1 MDIKAM
7 SVSAA
12 NISSLGCGATVPVAF
27 YPKDIDQLRQVQR
40 RYAGHSRLFIAGGLT
55 NTLVM
60 SMSEDDAM
68 IFCSAMRGIRVH
80 DDCITVRAGEKTAHV
95 ADVARICGLSGM
107 EDLCGIPGTVGGGVM
122 GNAGCY
128 DTAFADVIKSVRLF
142 HLDDG
147 QQEELSAE
155 EIAFRYRYCNL
166 RKNVDFITEVTLK
179 LFPDS
184 VAAIGAR
191 MSDVRKKRKQ
201 TLPTGKSLG
210 SVLKKID
217 GVGCGYY
224 LDQLG
229 MKGRRIGGMQVSEK
243 HAGIIVNRGDG
254 TPEEYLALVELC
266 ESEIQKATGRKPER
280 EVVIFGR
287 NQ

>member
-1 MDIKAM
+1 MEVKAM

-12 NISSLGCGATVPVAF
+12 NISSLGCGATIPVAY
-27 YPKDIDQLRQVQR
+27 YPKDIEQLRQIQR
-40 RYAGHSRLFIAGGLT
+40 RHAARSRLFIAGALS
-55 NTLVM
+55 NTLVLEM
-60 SMSEDDAM
+60 TPDDAT

-80 DDCITVRAGEKTAHV
+80 EDCITVRAGEKTAHV

-107 EDLCGIPGTVGGGVM
+107 EDLCCIPGTVGGGVM

-128 DTAFADVIKSVRLF
+128 DTAFKDVVKSVRLF

-147 QQEELSAE
+147 QQEELSGE

-166 RKNVDFITEVTLK
+166 RKNVDFITEVTLR
-179 LFPDS
+179 LFPDGVS
-184 VAAIGAR
+184 AIGAR

-210 SVLKKID
+210 SVFKKID
-217 GVGCGYY
+217 GVSCGYY
-224 LDQLG
+224 LDRLG
-229 MKGRRIGGMQVSEK
+229 IKGRRIGGMQVSEK